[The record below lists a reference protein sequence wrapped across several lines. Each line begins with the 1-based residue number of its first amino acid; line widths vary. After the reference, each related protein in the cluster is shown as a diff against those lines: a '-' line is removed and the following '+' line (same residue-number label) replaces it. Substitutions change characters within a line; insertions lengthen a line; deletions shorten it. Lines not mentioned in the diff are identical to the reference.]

1 MRTLVCVR
9 YRTDSYAQPRQ
20 YNPTIYIDKKG
31 VTMKIS
37 RSLSQFAVI
46 LIAGVLAVPIT
57 GCAGKKERA
66 AETTSERPA
75 GVGEYVS
82 DSVITAKI
90 KSKMAADRDVS
101 ASHIKVD
108 TDKNGIVV
116 LSGTAH
122 SQAEADKAHQIA
134 HSVEGVTKVYNNTK
148 VQQK

>member
-1 MRTLVCVR
+1 
-9 YRTDSYAQPRQ
+9 
-20 YNPTIYIDKKG
+20 
-31 VTMKIS
+31 MKIS

-46 LIAGVLAVPIT
+46 LVAGVLAGPIS

-122 SQAEADKAHQIA
+122 SKAEADKAHQIA

>member
-1 MRTLVCVR
+1 
-9 YRTDSYAQPRQ
+9 
-20 YNPTIYIDKKG
+20 
-31 VTMKIS
+31 MKIS
-37 RSLSQFAVI
+37 KSLSQFAVI
-46 LIAGVLAVPIT
+46 LIAGVLAVPIS
-57 GCAGKKERA
+57 GCAGKKERT
-66 AETTSERPA
+66 AETTSERPS

-134 HSVEGVTKVYNNTK
+134 HSVEGVTKVYNNTR
-148 VQQK
+148 VQKK

>member
-1 MRTLVCVR
+1 MRTSTFVR
-9 YRTDSYAQPRQ
+9 YRTDSHAQPRQ
-20 YNPTIYIDKKG
+20 YNFTILDKKG
-31 VTMKIS
+31 GAMKIS
-37 RSLSQFAVI
+37 KSLSQFAVI
-46 LIAGVLAVPIT
+46 LIAGVLAVPIS

-90 KSKMAADRDVS
+90 KSKMAADRSVS

-122 SQAEADKAHQIA
+122 SQAEADKAHEIA

-148 VQQK
+148 VQKK